1 MYRVYAVVEGQTERA
16 VFQEVLAPY
25 LADRG
30 IIFCPRV
37 VGKPGHKGGDCK
49 FSRVLPDICN
59 LLRQENNT
67 FVTTFFDYYAL
78 PDDWANRNVSES
90 ESSYNKKAELIEEG
104 MKKTVLN
111 SLEGLNPARFVPYV
125 QMYELEALF
134 FSDTIIMGKVLGTDD
149 SVFQDILNEFAGN
162 CEEINDSRIT
172 APSKR
177 IIKIVSSYKKGS
189 SVDAHGWRIIKQIG
203 IEKIRKRCYR
213 FDAWL
218 SQLEQLK

>member
-16 VFQEVLAPY
+16 VFQKVLAPY
-25 LADRG
+25 LADHG

-37 VGKPGHKGGDCK
+37 VGKPSHKGGNCQ
-49 FSRVLPDICN
+49 FSRVLQDICN
-59 LLRQENNT
+59 LLKQENNT

-78 PDDWANRNVSES
+78 PDDWTNRDIAQS
-90 ESSYNKKAELIEEG
+90 ESSYIKKAELIEDG
-104 MKKTVLN
+104 MKKTL
-111 SLEGLNPARFVPYV
+111 LKTLTELNPVRFIPYV

-134 FSDTIIMGKVLGTDD
+134 FSDTTTMGKILGADESD
-149 SVFQDILNEFAGN
+149 FRDILDKFTGN

-177 IIKIVSSYKKGS
+177 IMKIVPSYKKGS
-189 SVDAHGWRIIKQIG
+189 SVNAHGWRIIEQIG
-203 IEKIRKRCYR
+203 IKKIRERCHR

-218 SQLEQLK
+218 GRLEQLK